1 MKVYLV
7 GGAVRDKLLGL
18 PVQDR
23 DWVVVGAT
31 PEQMTA
37 QGYQPVGADFPVFL
51 HPRTKEEY
59 ALARTERKHGHGY
72 KGFTVYSAP
81 DVTLEDDLRRRDLT
95 INAMAE
101 DEQGNLVD
109 PYGGAADL
117 KAGILR
123 HVSEAF
129 AEDPLRVLRVARFA
143 ARFADGIETTTG
155 ASLHRGPRLHPGVE
169 ARAARQGRRDSGFA
183 RRGFRVADV
192 TLALMR
198 QMAGSGELNHL
209 VPERVWQEVE
219 RALGEPGPARFFEVL
234 RECGA
239 LAVLFPELEALFGV
253 PQPAEHH
260 PEIDTGVHILMVL
273 EAAARLTPDAR
284 ARFAAL
290 THDLGKGTTPRAEWP
305 KHYGHEERSAELVRQ
320 LCARLR
326 VPNEFR
332 DLALAVAR
340 HHGVMHR
347 IDELRPGTVLELIES
362 VDFLRRPERLDPF
375 LAACEADFR
384 GRTGY
389 EDRPYPQ
396 AVQLRT
402 ALAAVRAVET
412 KRIAAETEGTG
423 VQIADRIR
431 QARIQAIKGVLS
443 DTSPAT

>member
-1 MKVYLV
+1 MGRDYDDRMKVYLV

-31 PEQMTA
+31 PDQMA
-37 QGYQPVGADFPVFL
+37 ALGYRPVGADFPVFL
-51 HPRTKEEY
+51 HPQTKEEY
-59 ALARTERKHGHGY
+59 ALARTERKQGHGY

-101 DEQGNLVD
+101 DEAGKLID
-109 PYGGAADL
+109 PFGGAADL

-123 HVSEAF
+123 HVSDAF
-129 AEDPLRVLRVARFA
+129 VEDPLRVLRVARFA
-143 ARFADGIETTTG
+143 ARFG
-155 ASLHRGPRLHPGVE
+155 S
-169 ARAARQGRRDSGFA
+169 
-183 RRGFRVADV
+183 RGFHVADE
-192 TLALMR
+192 TQTLMR
-198 QMAGSGELNHL
+198 RMADSGELDHL

-219 RALGEPGPARFFEVL
+219 RALGEPAPARFFEVL
-234 RECGA
+234 RSCGA

-260 PEIDTGVHILMVL
+260 PEIDTGAHILLVL

-290 THDLGKGTTPRAEWP
+290 THDLGKGVTPREEWP
-305 KHYGHEERSAELVRQ
+305 KHHGHEDRGAELVRA
-320 LCARLR
+320 LCERLR

-347 IDELRPGTVLELIES
+347 LDELRPGTVLELIES
-362 VDFLRRPERLDPF
+362 IDLLRRPERLDPF
-375 LAACEADFR
+375 LAACEADYR
-384 GRTGY
+384 GRPGF
-389 EDRPYPQ
+389 EERPYPP
-396 AVQLRT
+396 AGKLRA
-402 ALAAVRAVET
+402 ALAAVRTVESG
-412 KRIAAETEGTG
+412 KIAAETGGHGE
-423 VQIADRIR
+423 QIAERIR
-431 QARIQAIKGVLS
+431 QARIQAIKAVLS
-443 DTSPAT
+443 AAEPAT